1 MRILYFLFSTT
12 FLLFFS
18 ISAQAQITR
27 GSADGV
33 DTTDYRDGSI
43 PDSLFIFNIDNSDPY
58 VEAVSPDGT
67 PRTFSW
73 SLYDPGSGYLPP
85 VDEINVTSS
94 RISITEPVGYKVV
107 ISGDSTYQ
115 FWAMI
120 NDFNVT
126 ITSTDDD
133 NYIRESDIL
142 CGGIDQIRA
151 EIDSSSMYYYNPVSG
166 SQIQYHADYPVS
178 IDDWS
183 SNPYSSGKNIFQ
195 KLDNTNLRVAVDKP
209 HWEDTWYVLEIED
222 EFGLMRKDSAF
233 HESKQPHAAFKDPH
247 EEGGYIYLDDSL
259 IYPDRSER
267 YYEIYNRTRY
277 EAISAPAKFRFINES
292 QNADQLTWYFGDD
305 STSKTQNDT
314 IIHTYMLPGDYSP
327 MLVVSTILPLSINP
341 CVDTFPGSDD
351 LVPEPITV
359 ATPTVNAGADLGNWP
374 NVFTPPNGEIK
385 YFRFTGDVS
394 ITNFDISIYNRYGKR
409 VYQYQGNVR
418 DWEGWNGRI
427 KGTGKYVSTG
437 VYYYVIK
444 EMYELPYYDPDPD
457 PAIPPPEGI
466 DPEIKPQLLKG
477 FVHVY
482 NTE

>member
-1 MRILYFLFSTT
+1 MRILYFLFSIT
-12 FLLFFS
+12 FLFFIF
-18 ISAQAQITR
+18 ISAHTQITR

-33 DTTDYRDGSI
+33 DTTDYGDGSI
-43 PDSLFIFNIDNSDPY
+43 PDSLFIFNVGNSDPY
-58 VEAVSPDGT
+58 VEAISPDGT

-73 SLYDPGSGYLPP
+73 SLYDPLSGNYLSP
-85 VDEINVTSS
+85 VDVINVVSS
-94 RISITEPVGYKVV
+94 RISITEQVGYKVE

-120 NDFNVT
+120 NDFNIT
-126 ITSTDDD
+126 ITSTDDEKH
-133 NYIRESDIL
+133 IRESDIL
-142 CGGIDQIRA
+142 CGTIDQIRA

-166 SQIQYHADYPVS
+166 TQIQYHADYTIS
-178 IDDWS
+178 INDWYPNPDP
-183 SNPYSSGKNIFQ
+183 SNTHNIFQ
-195 KLDNTNLRVAVDKP
+195 KLDNSNLIVAIEKP
-209 HWEDTWYVLEIED
+209 YWDDTWYVLEIED
-222 EFGLMRKDSAF
+222 EFGLVRKDSAF
-233 HESKQPHAAFKDPH
+233 HESKQPHAAFTDPH
-247 EEGGYIYLDDSL
+247 DEYIYLDDSI

-267 YYEIYNRTRY
+267 YYEIYDRTKY
-277 EAISAPAKFRFINES
+277 DAISAPAKFRFINES
-292 QNADQLTWYFGDD
+292 QNADQLTWIFGDD

-314 IIHTYMLPGDYSP
+314 IIHTYLLPGQYYP

-351 LVPEPITV
+351 LVPEPIVV

-444 EMYELPYYDPDPD
+444 EMYELPYYKPDPEL
-457 PAIPPPEGI
+457 PPPEGI